1 VALKAA
7 MALPPLGGRLI
18 SFAGDYTNNPDY
30 WCESGCFTSYG
41 QKFQFPATRDWAA
54 AAVKA

>member
-1 VALKAA
+1 

-30 WCESGCFTSYG
+30 WCESGVSPAMG
-41 QKFQFPATRDWAA
+41 KNFQFLATRDWAA